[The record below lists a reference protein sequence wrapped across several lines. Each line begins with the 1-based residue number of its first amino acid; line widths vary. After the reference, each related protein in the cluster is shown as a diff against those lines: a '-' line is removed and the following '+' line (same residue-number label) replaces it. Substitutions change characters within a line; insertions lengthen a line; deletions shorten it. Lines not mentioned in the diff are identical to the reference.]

1 MNCSATV
8 LRMNFLLL
16 KKQLLVVQLS
26 KIRLACA
33 NSVPW
38 AGHEPIY
45 PPWCIKRKKE
55 SLQSPCRHLPT
66 LWRLEAGY
74 VKRAW
79 TRGACLEMEI
89 SILEPIPCLGLWT
102 TQIISFIF
110 LDVRGRVTVSWE

>member
-38 AGHEPIY
+38 AGHEPVY
-45 PPWCIKRKKE
+45 PPGASNGRKN
-55 SLQSPCRHLPT
+55 LCRVAADICLPC
-66 LWRLEAGY
+66 G
-74 VKRAW
+74 
-79 TRGACLEMEI
+79 
-89 SILEPIPCLGLWT
+89 
-102 TQIISFIF
+102 
-110 LDVRGRVTVSWE
+110 D